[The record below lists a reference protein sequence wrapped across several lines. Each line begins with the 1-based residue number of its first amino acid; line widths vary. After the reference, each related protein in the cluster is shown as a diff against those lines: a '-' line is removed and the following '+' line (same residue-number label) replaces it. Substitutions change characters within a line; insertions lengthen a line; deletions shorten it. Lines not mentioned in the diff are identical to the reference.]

1 MCRVSGYIGKK
12 EALPIVLDGLRR
24 QSYGGYD
31 SAGVV
36 VGNGSD
42 LVCVKAVGKLENLE
56 KKLENLSLKGNWS
69 IAHVRWASHG
79 KVCEANAHPIWDCQ
93 KNIFLVHNGIIEN

>member
-12 EALPIVLDGLRR
+12 EALPIIMDGLRR

-31 SAGVV
+31 SSGVV
-36 VGNGSD
+36 VGDGSN

-56 KKLENLSLKGNWS
+56 KKLH
-69 IAHVRWASHG
+69 I
-79 KVCEANAHPIWDCQ
+79 ICQ
-93 KNIFLVHNGIIEN
+93 KEL